1 MNIIPEF
8 ENNNLGVLNVFISR
22 NLYKIGKKILITN
35 KKNILTE
42 KFISDNIIYCHEC
55 VMLA

>member
-35 KKNILTE
+35 KTALRNKN
-42 KFISDNIIYCHEC
+42 FSH
-55 VMLA
+55 